1 MDGGKPTVLVVD
13 DEKDV
18 RDWLRLDFELYGWT
32 VYEAEDGFKALECW
46 SELHPDIGLL
56 DEMMPGMTGLETA
69 RRIRESQPDAH
80 LLMFSASVDKNV
92 RAEAERIGVQ
102 FISKVDHQA
111 LVRYMEALH
120 AELSAQE

>member
-46 SELHPDIGLL
+46 SELRPDIALL

-92 RAEAERIGVQ
+92 RAEAERLGVQ

-120 AELSAQE
+120 AELSSQE

>member
-13 DEKDV
+13 DEQGV
-18 RDWLRLDFELYGWT
+18 RDWLRIDFELSGWT
-32 VYEAEDGFKALECW
+32 VYEAEDGIEAIGRWLE
-46 SELHPDIGLL
+46 LRPDIAVL

-69 RRIRESQPDAH
+69 RRIRETEPDAH
-80 LLMFSASVDKNV
+80 LLMFSASVDKKV

-102 FISKVDHQA
+102 FISKIDHQA

-120 AELSAQE
+120 AELTKQD

>member
-32 VYEAEDGFKALECW
+32 VYDAEDGFKALECW
-46 SELHPDIGLL
+46 SELHPDIALL